1 MNSDF
6 NILTNGGVVCFFPRT
21 VRITD
26 FFKHFFCLFSL
37 QKVYKESYE
46 KNRGFSIN
54 YCETPKFQMDT
65 VLKQFTDVTKH
76 LTSKHCFYS
85 NPCWRY
91 RYIYFYFFRH
101 ITKISMKMRWKATIL
116 AAMKMCICFTARK
129 LKKWRMRYYSFLY
142 FIRFVRINIHS
153 PLILYIF
160 PHHLHLFNLQQLY
173 KADYEDIKTRCF
185 FPQTLTPEYE
195 AIKKLENC
203 KDVSSICVFKIIYFN
218 ILSFPWYANYYYF
231 FFFIWLTEKLSA
243 TSR

>member
-1 MNSDF
+1 
-6 NILTNGGVVCFFPRT
+6 
-21 VRITD
+21 
-26 FFKHFFCLFSL
+26 
-37 QKVYKESYE
+37 
-46 KNRGFSIN
+46 
-54 YCETPKFQMDT
+54 MDT

-129 LKKWRMRYYSFLY
+129 LKKWRMRYNSFLY

-203 KDVSSICVFKIIYFN
+203 KDVSSICVFKIIYL
-218 ILSFPWYANYYYF
+218 ILIFCHFSGMLIF
-231 FFFIWLTEKLSA
+231 FFFFHLVNRKVIGNIQIKWNLHKWWIHPFWFKLASMHNN
-243 TSR
+243 